1 MNPSTPT
8 LEEEA
13 IRVVQ
18 RQVELYNLRD
28 LDRFMTVFTEDAQI
42 FDGWTGKL
50 VARGVTGI
58 RPRFQQR
65 FLTPVRCRFI
75 GRLVLGNIVVDREVV
90 SGLPDGTSV
99 ECLAVYTV
107 NVPAAKIS
115 KCVLFWGQPPHES
128 SGRFTNPGAA

>member
-8 LEEEA
+8 LEEQA

-28 LDRFMTVFTEDAQI
+28 LDQFMTVFTEDAEV

-50 VARGVTGI
+50 VARGVTEI
-58 RPRFQQR
+58 RPRYQQR
-65 FLTPVRCRFI
+65 FLTPVNCRFI
-75 GRLVLGNIVVDREVV
+75 GRLVLGNIVVDREVI
-90 SGLPDGTSV
+90 SGLPDDASV

-107 NVPAAKIS
+107 DVAAMKIS
-115 KCVLFWGQPPHES
+115 KCVLFWGQPPQD
-128 SGRFTNPGAA
+128 G